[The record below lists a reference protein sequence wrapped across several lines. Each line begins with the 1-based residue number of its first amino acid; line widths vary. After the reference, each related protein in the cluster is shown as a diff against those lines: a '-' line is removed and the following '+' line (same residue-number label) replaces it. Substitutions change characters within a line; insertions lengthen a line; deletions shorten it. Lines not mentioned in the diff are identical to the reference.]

1 MSNMLVDHGYIA
13 GLRADLQSVH
23 TALQDNYD
31 TKSAANNA
39 FMEISTGHAKE
50 AAIESSVQDKQ
61 VFDKGQEVVHLTD
74 TALGNHSEKV
84 AHQDITNA
92 GHLGYGA

>member
-1 MSNMLVDHGYIA
+1 M
-13 GLRADLQSVH
+13 H

-50 AAIESSVQDKQ
+50 AAMVLGA
-61 VFDKGQEVVHLTD
+61 GQTGVRQGSEVVHLTD

-84 AHQDITNA
+84 AHQDVTNA
-92 GHLGYGA
+92 GQLGYGG